1 MRLRKYFEKRCKELG
16 LNFEDGLF
24 QEETR
29 KIKRPRLSGDV
40 EENDTSESD
49 DDEREVQKKR

>member
-16 LNFEDGLF
+16 LNFDDGFF

-29 KIKRPRLSGDV
+29 KIKRPRLSSDV
-40 EENDTSESD
+40 EENGASESD

>member
-29 KIKRPRLSGDV
+29 KIKRQRLSDA

>member
-16 LNFEDGLF
+16 LNFEDGFF
-24 QEETR
+24 QEEIR
-29 KIKRPRLSGDV
+29 KIKRPRLSSDV

-49 DDEREVQKKR
+49 DEREVQKKR